1 MRTKPWSGPLRRVH
15 SLNGWT
21 YELYPHSLQVT
32 LTYCVISSLGKVTAV
47 RPREPPVSKDNPYH
61 SLSYCKFY
69 ASCFFQGKTSIYKL
83 IYNLRENLCYS
94 FYGRLEIDAESEE
107 ADIQAI
113 TSVQGC
119 LIINGTRI
127 ETAALQQ
134 ITEVTPDQKFCEYT
148 YSLLIY
154 DNPLLTEIK
163 FGKKFRPSSAD
174 IFIRNN
180 PKLRST
186 GIIGAG
192 FKVDIGSGADCLVN
206 EANSN
211 TNCESVV
218 GDVNIADL
226 SSDTWNR
233 IKEVHGTVHVEK
245 TSVSDINHL
254 ENLKIVG
261 WKTPALVISKNKNL
275 IDISALLTMSIESK
289 YKPIEIKDN
298 PNICHAIDEEQK
310 LKQWLSGMKSS
321 VKFSRKCLKE
331 CAGGQVTNSYLA
343 SLDKRCNVIEGTL
356 DISGLKEPPGNFSRL
371 EQVEQ
376 IKGRLVVRSSSFI
389 KDLSFLKNLRE
400 IKTDGSYKYSY
411 KLLIYGNPQLEKVE
425 FDKKFHLEPN
435 ETLIRLNPKL
445 TTAGLKGPK
454 SQVDISEE
462 NGTGFS

>member
-1 MRTKPWSGPLRRVH
+1 MVL
-15 SLNGWT
+15 
-21 YELYPHSLQVT
+21 
-32 LTYCVISSLGKVTAV
+32 
-47 RPREPPVSKDNPYH
+47 
-61 SLSYCKFY
+61 
-69 ASCFFQGKTSIYKL
+69 
-83 IYNLRENLCYS
+83 
-94 FYGRLEIDAESEE
+94 
-107 ADIQAI
+107 QAI

-134 ITEVTPDQKFCEYT
+134 ITEVTPDQKFC
-148 YSLLIY
+148 
-154 DNPLLTEIK
+154 
-163 FGKKFRPSSAD
+163 
-174 IFIRNN
+174 
-180 PKLRST
+180 
-186 GIIGAG
+186 
-192 FKVDIGSGADCLVN
+192 DCLVN

-321 VKFSRKCLKE
+321 VKFSRKC
-331 CAGGQVTNSYLA
+331 
-343 SLDKRCNVIEGTL
+343 R
-356 DISGLKEPPGNFSRL
+356 
-371 EQVEQ
+371 
-376 IKGRLVVRSSSFI
+376 
-389 KDLSFLKNLRE
+389 
-400 IKTDGSYKYSY
+400 
-411 KLLIYGNPQLEKVE
+411 
-425 FDKKFHLEPN
+425 
-435 ETLIRLNPKL
+435 
-445 TTAGLKGPK
+445 
-454 SQVDISEE
+454 
-462 NGTGFS
+462 